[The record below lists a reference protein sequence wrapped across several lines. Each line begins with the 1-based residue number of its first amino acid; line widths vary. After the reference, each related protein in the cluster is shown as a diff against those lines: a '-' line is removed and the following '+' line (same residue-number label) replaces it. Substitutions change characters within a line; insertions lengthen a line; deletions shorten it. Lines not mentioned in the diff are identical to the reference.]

1 MNSRTIVWVFV
12 TFLALTSISLA
23 FEAPD
28 DAGIWERESLTG
40 GFFGLNDE
48 LSERGV
54 EVGFSLTNI
63 YQQNLK
69 GGTSTHR
76 RAGRFAGSY
85 DLELSADMEKLL
97 GFEGGQLFLHAEG
110 SWSKSQGIDTTSVGS
125 AFGVNGDA
133 GARRSID
140 ITELWYE
147 QSMFDGTVLV
157 RAGKM
162 DLTGGFECHGCPVA
176 FDTSA
181 YANDENTQFLNS
193 AFVNNPTIPF
203 PDYALGVSIF
213 YNPVEWWYASAGVVD
228 AQNDLR
234 ETGFRTAL
242 HKEDY
247 FFYIAETGIITELD
261 SKNGPLQ
268 GAYRLGGW
276 YDPQPKANSDSSKN
290 YRDDT
295 GLYLSCD
302 QMLAKENSDP
312 EDSQGLGT
320 FFRYGYAHSRTNDIS
335 NFWSIGFQ
343 YEGLFEGR
351 NEDVMG
357 LGFAQGFFSDQ
368 ASTTYTEDYETA
380 MELYY
385 SAAVTPWLNI
395 SPSIQFIR
403 NPGGNN
409 ATGDAVVMGV
419 RALMTF

>member
-1 MNSRTIVWVFV
+1 MKLKTILWSFV
-12 TFLALTSISLA
+12 ALLTLTAISLA
-23 FEAPD
+23 SEDPD
-28 DAGIWERESLTG
+28 NTSIWQRETLTN

-48 LSERGV
+48 LADNGI

-63 YQQNLK
+63 YQQNLQ
-69 GGTSTHR
+69 GGISTHR

-85 DLELSADMEKLL
+85 DLEISADMQKLL

-133 GARRSID
+133 APRRSID
-140 ITELWYE
+140 VTELWYE
-147 QSMFDGTVLV
+147 QSMFDGTVLLRV
-157 RAGKM
+157 GKM

-203 PDYALGVSIF
+203 PDYALGVALL
-213 YNPVEWWYASAGVVD
+213 YNPVPWWYVSAGVVD
-228 AQNDLR
+228 AQNDSR
-234 ETGFRTAL
+234 ETGFRTAF

-247 FFYIAETGIITELD
+247 FFYIVETGIITELD
-261 SKNGPLQ
+261 STNGPLP
-268 GAYRLGGW
+268 GTYRVGSW
-276 YDPQPKANSDSSKN
+276 YDPQPKANSDASKN

-302 QMLAKENSDP
+302 QLLTKENSDP
-312 EDSQGLGT
+312 QDSQGLGT
-320 FFRYGYAHSRTNDIS
+320 FFRYGYAHSKTNDIT
-335 NFWSIGFQ
+335 NFWSLGLQ
-343 YEGLFEGR
+343 YQGLLDGR
-351 NEDVMG
+351 DDDVMG
-357 LGFAQGFFSDQ
+357 LGFAQGVFSDQ

-395 SPSIQFIR
+395 SPSIQFVK
-403 NPGGNN
+403 NPGGNKS
-409 ATGDAVVMGV
+409 AGDAVVIGA